1 MNNKSNRGTLIEEI
15 INNTVAQKIFN
26 TEVEFKENLQVEL
39 NNQLSFETLVS
50 DIESK
55 VDVFNGF
62 NFGRVVFKN
71 EDGADSVVDFTIT
84 YKNEYRSKWW
94 FKP

>member
-1 MNNKSNRGTLIEEI
+1 MNNKSNRGILIEEI

-39 NNQLSFETLVS
+39 NNQLSS